1 MIQRWKKLGGPLKVG
16 LVLGLIGAV
25 LTVIGLLMGNLAP
38 LTARSLILGVLL
50 GGGSWGVVS
59 WAIAAVAA
67 DTADESDTQSASEEE
82 E

>member
-1 MIQRWKKLGGPLKVG
+1 LLQRWKKLGGPLRVG

-67 DTADESDTQSASEEE
+67 DTADAVDTEPVPEQEE
-82 E
+82 